1 MTTEKSSKKHNLAD
15 IVLCAY
21 KQNDKIEHAYEL
33 WSTNGYSTYW
43 PYIARL
49 LGHGQSMVDHS

>member
-1 MTTEKSSKKHNLAD
+1 MTAEKSSEKHYLAD

-21 KQNDKIEHAYEL
+21 KKNDKTEHVYIL

-49 LGHGQSMVDHS
+49 LGQSMADDS